1 MPNRPTPPD
10 PAYATLSPTERKAR
24 QERIRQQ
31 QERGEISKAEA
42 QAALAQLAPP
52 NVLKG

>member
-1 MPNRPTPPD
+1 MPNRPTAD
-10 PAYATLSPTERKAR
+10 PVYPTLSPLERKAR